1 MEPKVED
8 FQVVMRYAKAL
19 LESDSVASCLQ
30 MLHTIADMPGK
41 PCGDLYGNTQDVSR
55 ALILLLN
62 SGDDTVATTKYILHV
77 LSTNDVEDVKPSDE
91 DNIVLCTWLL
101 DLIARSTLTPPV
113 ARALSKLASLPMNLL
128 SPQEVTS
135 TIEFQKRRGPLM
147 ALTWVADNIQM
158 LNPESQACAFKW
170 LTKILVD
177 DLDVIVRFVT
187 TYAKLSPLK
196 CAQFVHILCRRLWER
211 ESDRRHILAAAFSAV
226 AIHKDAQAT
235 GVLLVTAAMG
245 PETPVLSPFG
255 PQSIRERSKVVVK
268 LVNRME
274 SVVQARSNELMPYLF
289 KVA

>member
-1 MEPKVED
+1 MEGMEKGTVPVHYNIDVEYRFNLVAQSIHYYYRHNPHITLTDTELIHLIRCYEARKIKSILRDLLPLVIKRFIKGKDVELSESTRIQLFYDPDIMEPKVED

-91 DNIVLCTWLL
+91 DSIVLCTWLL

-113 ARALSKLASLPMNLL
+113 SRALSKLASLPMNLL

-135 TIEFQKRRGPLM
+135 TI
-147 ALTWVADNIQM
+147 
-158 LNPESQACAFKW
+158 
-170 LTKILVD
+170 
-177 DLDVIVRFVT
+177 
-187 TYAKLSPLK
+187 
-196 CAQFVHILCRRLWER
+196 
-211 ESDRRHILAAAFSAV
+211 
-226 AIHKDAQAT
+226 
-235 GVLLVTAAMG
+235 
-245 PETPVLSPFG
+245 
-255 PQSIRERSKVVVK
+255 
-268 LVNRME
+268 
-274 SVVQARSNELMPYLF
+274 
-289 KVA
+289 